1 MEMLT
6 NTVVPCAFHDFRDT
20 GKSQCMLFV
29 DENRTV
35 TSVFFK
41 MFSNQTGFFFL
52 VVVVF
57 CCCCWFV
64 SLFVGLV
71 WFRLGLFTG

>member
-6 NTVVPCAFHDFRDT
+6 NSVVSCAFHDFKDT

-35 TSVFFK
+35 TSVLFK
-41 MFSNQTGFFFL
+41 MFSNQTGFFFSCCGVLLLLL
-52 VVVVF
+52 VCFFV
-57 CCCCWFV
+57 CWFGV
-64 SLFVGLV
+64 VLVGP
-71 WFRLGLFTG
+71 FYR

>member
-52 VVVVF
+52 VIVCVLLLLLVCF
-57 CCCCWFV
+57 FVCWFGV
-64 SLFVGLV
+64 V
-71 WFRLGLFTG
+71 